1 LRPEHRFSK
10 DLTKAL
16 EAYGC
21 LVLSIET
28 GPTNRGVPDLFIAKQ
43 GRSLWI
49 ELKVVSPKQEK
60 EPRTAIQIKRQSEM
74 IAHGV
79 RVLNAHDVRDAKDFN
94 IEYRLL
100 GSTPHSNF
108 LSTYGL
114 ADAILSVLAE

>member
-1 LRPEHRFSK
+1 MRPEHRFSK
-10 DLTKAL
+10 ELTKTL
-16 EAYGC
+16 EAYGV

-43 GRSLWI
+43 GASLWI
-49 ELKVVSPKQEK
+49 ELKVVSPLQQK

-74 IAHGV
+74 INAGL

-94 IEYRLL
+94 VEYRLK

-108 LSTYGL
+108 ITIYGL
-114 ADAILSVLAE
+114 ASAILSVLAE